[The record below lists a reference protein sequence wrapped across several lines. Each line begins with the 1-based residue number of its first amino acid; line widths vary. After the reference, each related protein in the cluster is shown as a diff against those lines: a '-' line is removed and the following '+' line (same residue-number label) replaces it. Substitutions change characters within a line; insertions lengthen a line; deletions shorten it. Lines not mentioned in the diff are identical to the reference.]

1 MAQVS
6 GPEDVYR
13 HLVEDADES
22 WLLGLLAFAIVEEQC
37 IEWMKH
43 FAAHNGREPN
53 EVDIR
58 SWYEQQPEGVLG
70 RARGEAENALP
81 LFADDVLQKILE
93 GERRRVAEGVIVSEV
108 RLARRFWPQFGIS
121 VAGGF
126 ISAFVFAAVLAIF
139 AFVVWQDASPVQ
151 IGRGAIIDS
160 GEQAD
165 GKATDQQRGD
175 E

>member
-6 GPEDVYR
+6 GPEDIYL

-22 WLLGLLAFAIVEEQC
+22 WLLGLLAFGIVQEQC

-43 FAAHNGREPN
+43 FAVHNGRAPN

-58 SWYEQQPEGVLG
+58 SWYEQQPEGVLR
-70 RARGEAENALP
+70 RARGEAENALR
-81 LFADDVLQKILE
+81 LFADDVLQEILE
-93 GERRRVAEGVIVSEV
+93 SERRRVTEGVIVGEV

-126 ISAFVFAAVLAIF
+126 VSAFVFAAVLAIL
-139 AFVVWQDASPVQ
+139 ALVVLQDASPVQ
-151 IGRGAIIDS
+151 IGRGAIIGS

-165 GKATDQQRGD
+165 GKAPDQPRGN